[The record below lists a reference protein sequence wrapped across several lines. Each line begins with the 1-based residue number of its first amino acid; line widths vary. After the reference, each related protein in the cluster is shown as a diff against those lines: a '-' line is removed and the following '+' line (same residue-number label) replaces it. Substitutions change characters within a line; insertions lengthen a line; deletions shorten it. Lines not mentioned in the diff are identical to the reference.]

1 MAEHPTT
8 QYALDVVS
16 GKILAGPIVRGA
28 CRRHLDDLENGAARG
43 LRFDEDRANHALNF
57 FPAVL
62 RLSGGDFEGEPFNL
76 DGPQQFIIGSLFGW
90 LNSDGYRRFRIAYI
104 EMGKGNGKAL
114 AVDTPI
120 PTPSG
125 WKMMGDLRPLDAL
138 FDENGRICRVLAT
151 SEVMHNRPCYEV
163 KFDDGE
169 TIIADENHLWKT
181 EMRSI
186 STTWKRYSPKGIK
199 RGHLP
204 EWRNAVRTTKD
215 ICETLTY
222 KNGKYQSANHS
233 INLAFPLECHAGR
246 FPIAPYIL
254 GAWLGDG
261 DSDCARITIGDSDVE
276 LVSILNSHGGNL
288 VRQNNHQNNT
298 HRYSIQNGLQVSL
311 REFGLLNNKH
321 IPSEY
326 LRGSVE
332 QRIDLMRGLMDT
344 DGYISD
350 NGQCEFCSINNKLAK
365 DFMELAVSLGIKCT
379 LNTGRATIKGR
390 HISDKYRV
398 MFQAPEFKV
407 FNLTR
412 KRARQYQ
419 RHDRRKLSADR
430 RIVSCRRVDSVPV
443 MCIQVDSKSNLFLA
457 GRGMVPTHNS
467 PLLAGI
473 GLYGI
478 IGDKE
483 PRAEIYSAAS
493 KKEQAMIMFRDAVSM
508 VDLSV
513 PLSKRFKKSGR
524 DDKVWNLF
532 DPVTNSFFRPISAE
546 QGQSGPRPHIGL
558 VDELHEH
565 KSPVVMNMMAAGRKS
580 RKQPLIVAI
589 TNSGFD
595 KTSVCWEYHQKAQN
609 VCVAGHVDD
618 TFFSYVCALDEG
630 EDPLKDEKCW
640 IKANPL
646 LGVTITE
653 QYLRDEVV
661 AALSMP
667 SKESMVRRL
676 NFCQWTQAENP
687 LIPGDLW
694 QKAARTFDLHMF
706 QGSECIL
713 GLDLSAVGDLTA
725 AVFVFRKDKRFWW
738 WPEFWIPADRIKE
751 KVDKDKVPYDVWLR
765 KGFVRTV
772 PGKSIN
778 LDFVAN
784 DLKRIIKDNKL
795 KISECAYDRWKIE
808 DFKAAS
814 DRVDLRLEMT
824 EFGQGF
830 KDMGPAVDSIEKDLS
845 EGRIIHNG
853 SPVLDWCAANAVVS
867 SDPAGSRKFDKSK
880 VKGKRIDGIVA
891 AAMAHHRASLL
902 PDVPPELRIRWA

>member
-8 QYALDVVS
+8 QYALDVVA
-16 GKILAGPIVRGA
+16 GKIVAGPIVRGA
-28 CRRHLDDLENGAARG
+28 CRRHLDDLKNGAARG

-62 RLSGGDFEGEPFNL
+62 RLSGGDFEGEPFHL
-76 DGPQQFIIGSLFGW
+76 HPAQQFIIGSLFGW
-90 LNSDGYRRFRIAYI
+90 LNKDGYRRFRVAYI
-104 EMGKGNGKAL
+104 EMAKGSGK
-114 AVDTPI
+114 
-120 PTPSG
+120 
-125 WKMMGDLRPLDAL
+125 
-138 FDENGRICRVLAT
+138 
-151 SEVMHNRPCYEV
+151 
-163 KFDDGE
+163 
-169 TIIADENHLWKT
+169 
-181 EMRSI
+181 
-186 STTWKRYSPKGIK
+186 SP
-199 RGHLP
+199 
-204 EWRNAVRTTKD
+204 
-215 ICETLTY
+215 
-222 KNGKYQSANHS
+222 
-233 INLAFPLECHAGR
+233 
-246 FPIAPYIL
+246 
-254 GAWLGDG
+254 
-261 DSDCARITIGDSDVE
+261 
-276 LVSILNSHGGNL
+276 
-288 VRQNNHQNNT
+288 
-298 HRYSIQNGLQVSL
+298 
-311 REFGLLNNKH
+311 
-321 IPSEY
+321 
-326 LRGSVE
+326 
-332 QRIDLMRGLMDT
+332 M
-344 DGYISD
+344 
-350 NGQCEFCSINNKLAK
+350 
-365 DFMELAVSLGIKCT
+365 
-379 LNTGRATIKGR
+379 
-390 HISDKYRV
+390 
-398 MFQAPEFKV
+398 
-407 FNLTR
+407 
-412 KRARQYQ
+412 
-419 RHDRRKLSADR
+419 
-430 RIVSCRRVDSVPV
+430 
-443 MCIQVDSKSNLFLA
+443 
-457 GRGMVPTHNS
+457 
-467 PLLAGI
+467 LAGI

-483 PRAEIYSAAS
+483 PRAEVYSAAS

-609 VCVAGHVDD
+609 VCVAGHIDD
-618 TFFSYVCALDEG
+618 TFFAYACALDDGDE
-630 EDPLKDEKCW
+630 PLKDERCW

-646 LGVTITE
+646 LGTTITE

-751 KVDKDKVPYDVWLR
+751 KVEKDKVPYDIWLR

-772 PGKSIN
+772 PGRSIN

-795 KISECAYDRWKIE
+795 KVTECAYDRWKIE

-845 EGRIIHNG
+845 EGRIIQNG
-853 SPVLDWCAANAVVS
+853 SPVLGWCAANAVVS